1 VVKTYDRILI
11 DASCKHYISNFRTT
25 SDRGWGLVASMVV
38 IVFGLIAFSIGLL
51 MIIVELKDNSG
62 EPDRVKTRSIA
73 GIILSIIS

>member
-1 VVKTYDRILI
+1 
-11 DASCKHYISNFRTT
+11 
-25 SDRGWGLVASMVV
+25 M